1 MSTDRIFVTALLDSL
16 TPQRKQIASEV
27 LSDQGYKA
35 TLSLDEMAEVARAVE
50 RIKAQQRREALDE
63 EARELELEKG
73 RKKAAEFYNQNKAH
87 LSAKAKARYLAAR
100 TAAGKTVRPYRK
112 TPAPP
117 PPPQC
122 NCGLYQGCD
131 ICKKFQDR
139 VTIPAPAPA
148 QPPQPDTPAQ

>member
-35 TLSLDEMAEVARAVE
+35 TLSLDEMAEVHRAVE
-50 RIKAQQRREALDE
+50 RVRAQQRREALDE

-148 QPPQPDTPAQ
+148 PQPDTPAQ

>member
-1 MSTDRIFVTALLDSL
+1 MSTDRSFVTALLDSL

-100 TAAGKTVRPYRK
+100 TAAGKTVRAYRK
-112 TPAPP
+112 TPEPA

-139 VTIPAPAPA
+139 VTIQP

>member
-1 MSTDRIFVTALLDSL
+1 MSTDRSFVTALLDSL

-50 RIKAQQRREALDE
+50 RIKAQQRRETLDE

-73 RKKAAEFYNQNKAH
+73 RKKAAEFYNQNKAVV
-87 LSAKAKARYLAAR
+87 SAKAKARYLAAR

-112 TPAPP
+112 TPEPA

-139 VTIPAPAPA
+139 VTA
-148 QPPQPDTPAQ
+148 QPPEKVETGDTPEV

>member
-1 MSTDRIFVTALLDSL
+1 MSTDRSFVTALLDSL

-50 RIKAQQRREALDE
+50 RIKAQQRRETLDE

-112 TPAPP
+112 TPEPA

-148 QPPQPDTPAQ
+148 PQPDTPAQ